1 MSLSINGKIKKI
13 LDLEQGTSK
22 SGKEWQKQN
31 VIIEQNVDREWNKE
45 VCVSAFGTDK
55 INQLNKFTEGDK

>member
-22 SGKEWQKQN
+22 SGKEWKKQK
-31 VIIEQNVDREWNKE
+31 
-45 VCVSAFGTDK
+45 K
-55 INQLNKFTEGDK
+55 IWQKISVRF